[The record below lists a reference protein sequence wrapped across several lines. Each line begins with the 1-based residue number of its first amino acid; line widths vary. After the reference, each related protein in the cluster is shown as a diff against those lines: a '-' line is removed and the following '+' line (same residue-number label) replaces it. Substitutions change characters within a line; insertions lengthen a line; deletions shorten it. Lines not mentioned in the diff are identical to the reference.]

1 MPVNLYRYKFIS
13 FIQKLFYLKGLYVL
27 IFLCSCLQFKT
38 GFAQTQTIDSLKKV
52 LPSLHDSARINCLN
66 ELGFEYSNPHWN
78 KSHYV
83 QTDTALFYTAQ
94 AQSQAQTLHYIR
106 GLGKSLQNFGM
117 VEEQRGNY
125 IKSERYTRLAI
136 PSLEKTGMQSEYH
149 RAIVNLAWCA
159 LYQGRYDETLQD
171 CKTVLPYYQHIEDV
185 THIAMIYRMI
195 GNTYIHKGYFD
206 SAFYFFQKDRQIKKT
221 NDDIIGVIRTPQ
233 FMGYLYL
240 TAGDTTKAVFFYL
253 QSVDS
258 AKAKNAMTNPDYP
271 SMFLIYKLKHNY
283 DSALWYFQQ
292 YIRSTQLAGTD
303 SFLKNK
309 ALMLEYKDIAELCLL
324 KNDYTQA
331 IAFCRKPLKA
341 FKEGGNL
348 TDFMTILKYMAIAYH
363 GKHDRVKSLYYA
375 HQLLAYAK
383 RDNARPWVRDA
394 YKILWNIYDKKNEL
408 SSAYQYHLKYTTLND
423 SIESNNYKAK
433 IAAWDAITKMT
444 EEDEDYKAQ
453 LKITEEK
460 NNAKIALVN
469 KEKQLQ
475 LYVFVSAFLI
485 VLLSIVIFV
494 RYTKL
499 KSRKEQLQLQMT
511 EAKAEL
517 EKRKQ
522 EQEVTELQRQKTELE
537 LQALRAQMNPH
548 FIFNCLNSIN
558 RFIIANNTPKAAD
571 YLTKF
576 AKLIRIVLQQSGKSF
591 IPLEDELYCLQLY
604 MDLEALRF
612 ETPFSYEIN
621 CDGINISSVMIPSLL
636 IQPFVENGMG
646 CIPRITAEGSAL
658 I

>member
-453 LKITEEK
+453 LKITE
-460 NNAKIALVN
+460 
-469 KEKQLQ
+469 
-475 LYVFVSAFLI
+475 
-485 VLLSIVIFV
+485 
-494 RYTKL
+494 
-499 KSRKEQLQLQMT
+499 
-511 EAKAEL
+511 
-517 EKRKQ
+517 KRKQ

-558 RFIIANNTPKAAD
+558 RFIIANNAPKAAD